1 MDNLFFSVKDFHA
14 IGNAEIAI
22 DGITVLAG
30 VNGCGKSTL
39 ARSIFSLINVMAD
52 FEDIQKDN
60 FIDSLATN
68 LQDAGRV
75 FSYNGPKWRNLLWKM
90 KHLSYEDTFSEEKIS
105 HFYFSYVN
113 EIIQNLRNEVERNS
127 DYFIER
133 AFHYLINEMPNDK
146 DIDYL
151 SNRYYENCRRFYD
164 EQLLLLGER
173 ISNKSINALNA
184 AIREEFPDCETNLNC
199 ISLTENGISLIRDNQ
214 FLNSLSLEK
223 AIYID
228 SPMVLNIDRLDS
240 RSVWGRFRSLLLSK
254 NEGATFESVE
264 LSKLKMQIN
273 MTIGG
278 GVFEVN
284 DSYQKEL
291 HFKSNNGLDIN
302 IKEAATGIKSF
313 AYILRLLENGWL
325 NSRTLLIIDE
335 PEAHLHPQW
344 VVEFAKVLVLLQ
356 KELGV
361 KVLVASHDPNMVAA
375 IHDIAE
381 YYNLSGRTNFYIAEP
396 TENNQ
401 YDYHCLGNEIGKI
414 FEAFN
419 VALVKID
426 AYSMEEK

>member
-1 MDNLFFSVKDFHA
+1 MDKLIFSITDYNA
-14 IGNAEIAI
+14 IGKAEIALN
-22 DGITVLAG
+22 GITVLAG
-30 VNGCGKSTL
+30 INGCGKSTL
-39 ARSIFSLINVMAD
+39 AKSMFSLTNTIAD
-52 FEDIQKDN
+52 FEEIQKRNFMDN
-60 FIDSLATN
+60 LIAN
-68 LQDAGRV
+68 IQNAGRLLS
-75 FSYNGPKWRNLLWKM
+75 FNGPKWR
-90 KHLSYEDTFSEEKIS
+90 HLSWDMRHRLYDDNASEERIS
-105 HFYFSYVN
+105 EIYFSYVN
-113 EIIQNLRNEVERNS
+113 DIIQGLHNNQEKDS

-133 AFHYLINEMPNDK
+133 AFHYLFDEMPNDR

-151 SNRYYENCRRFYD
+151 SKRYYEACCRFYD
-164 EQLLLLGER
+164 EQFHILNER
-173 ISNKSINALNA
+173 ISNKSIATLST
-184 AIREEFPDCETNLNC
+184 AIHEEYPDCDTNISC
-199 ISLTENGISLIRDNQ
+199 IGFTENGINLIRDDQ

-240 RSVWGRFRSLLLSK
+240 RSVWGQFRSLLLSK
-254 NEGATFESVE
+254 NENATFENVE
-264 LSKLKMQIN
+264 LSKLKIQIN

-278 GVFEVN
+278 SVFEVD

-361 KVLVASHDPNMVAA
+361 KVLVASHNPDMVAA
-375 IHDIAE
+375 IHDIAQ
-381 YYNLSGRTNFYIAEP
+381 YYKLSDRTNFYIAEP
-396 TENNQ
+396 NGNNK
-401 YDYHCLGNEIGKI
+401 YDYRCLGNEIGAI

-419 VALVKID
+419 VALVKIRD
-426 AYSMEEK
+426 YSVEE